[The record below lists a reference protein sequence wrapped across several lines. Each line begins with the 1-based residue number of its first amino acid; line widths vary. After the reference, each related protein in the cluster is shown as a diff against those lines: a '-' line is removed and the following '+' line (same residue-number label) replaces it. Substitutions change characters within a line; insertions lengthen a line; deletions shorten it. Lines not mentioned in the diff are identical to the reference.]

1 MSAFRHKCLN
11 SAANRRVSGFTL
23 LEAIVALVLLTT
35 AGFALFSWI
44 NASFDA
50 LNRIETNNARA
61 AAEINALEYLKTVNP
76 YVTPEGEEKLG
87 EVSMR
92 WRARAVTDI
101 KPNITDAQTFGI
113 FVVALYD
120 VEVTLES
127 LPKLPRYAFNVRQ
140 MGYKRTVEDEDETG
154 LRVKPQVKPPAKK

>member
-1 MSAFRHKCLN
+1 MSGLSKKCLKMPVN
-11 SAANRRVSGFTL
+11 KRVLGFTL
-23 LEAIVALVLLTT
+23 LEAIVALVILTT

-76 YVTPEGEEKLG
+76 YDRPEGEEMLG
-87 EVSMR
+87 DVAMR

-101 KPNITDAQTFGI
+101 KPNITDAQTPGV

-120 VEVTLES
+120 VAVTLES
-127 LPKLPRYAFNVRQ
+127 QPKLPRYTFNVRQ
-140 MGYKRTVEDEDETG
+140 MGYKRVAGDEDESG
-154 LRVKPQVKPPAKK
+154 ERRLPPAKK

>member
-1 MSAFRHKCLN
+1 MSTYGQKCLKTPVVI
-11 SAANRRVSGFTL
+11 RVSGFTL
-23 LEAIVALVLLTT
+23 LEAIVALVILTT

-76 YVTPEGEEKLG
+76 YDRPEGEEVLG
-87 EVSMR
+87 DVAMR

-101 KPNITDAQTFGI
+101 KPNITDAQTPGV

-127 LPKLPRYAFNVRQ
+127 QPKLPRYTFKVRQ
-140 MGYKRTVEDEDETG
+140 MGYNRTVADDDVFGERIG
-154 LRVKPQVKPPAKK
+154 APAKK